1 MLDPLPDPLPL
12 VAYDAPCAVRTM
24 ALDRLAEAGVRAE
37 VVAESTAMAGVHA
50 AVRAGVGIAHGRRTE
65 EHEPPVGGLVLLDG
79 NRLEIVEQGVEQR
92 LEPGGRRAWRE
103 AQVQRRVVS
112 QRCL

>member
-1 MLDPLPDPLPL
+1 MRPT
-12 VAYDAPCAVRTM
+12 VTAVRFAWLRRAQSWSGTVTGVM
-24 ALDRLAEAGVRAE
+24 ESVGVERGDHAG
-37 VVAESTAMAGVHA
+37 G
-50 AVRAGVGIAHGRRTE
+50 GIAHGRRTE

-79 NRLEIVEQGVEQR
+79 NRFEIVEQCVEQR